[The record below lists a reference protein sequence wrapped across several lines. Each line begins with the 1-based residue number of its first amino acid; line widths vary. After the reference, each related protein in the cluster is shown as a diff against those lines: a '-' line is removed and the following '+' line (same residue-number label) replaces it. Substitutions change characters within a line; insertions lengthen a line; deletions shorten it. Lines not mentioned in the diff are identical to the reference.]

1 MPAYDASI
9 WDRIAELETRLRS
22 AESELIWTRRRL
34 AERQTA
40 VLTRPAI
47 TVETEDEPS
56 YPPSADGEADLPV
69 ITLDVHE
76 LGTPA
81 EWEHRYSKSEI
92 TAASRTWLPP
102 GTPVEIAHDGVRWR
116 VMTLENKLTELCAKA
131 TAERNV
137 PYLCWKGVWDA
148 TKLRYCYDTED
159 EVYAIDHR
167 MGAPHAEEGW
177 KGLYQRMPAD
187 FTIGEGEEAVAIS
200 EIWVC
205 VSLDCEE
212 PPEGCTCNGEE

>member
-9 WDRIAELETRLRS
+9 WDRIAELETRLRA

-47 TVETEDEPS
+47 TVETEEEPS
-56 YPPSADGEADLPV
+56 YPPYADGEADLPV

-81 EWEHRYSKSEI
+81 EWEHRYAKSEI

-116 VMTLENKLTELCAKA
+116 IMAFGTDLIEFCLAVDHPGRGEAFDVYLGTWNPDDHDWCFGGDLVKA
-131 TAERNV
+131 IDWRYDV
-137 PYLCWKGVWDA
+137 PYPDA
-148 TKLRYCYDTED
+148 GARGHGYFRESTEHGRILIPIDMDCDTP
-159 EVYAIDHR
+159 
-167 MGAPHAEEGW
+167 GTC
-177 KGLYQRMPAD
+177 PA
-187 FTIGEGEEAVAIS
+187 
-200 EIWVC
+200 
-205 VSLDCEE
+205 
-212 PPEGCTCNGEE
+212 CNGGS